1 MRTANVSNAIGTA
14 VSANVETNRTMV
26 TVASVSVL
34 VHASTSTLAYSLAWQ
49 PFLSTSGDAEH
60 HAWHNRSKGS
70 DQVLGPTS
78 QWQSNAPRA
87 PKAFRQKGIPVIECN

>member
-1 MRTANVSNAIGTA
+1 MRTANVRNAIGTA

-26 TVASVSVL
+26 TVASVSL
-34 VHASTSTLAYSLAWQ
+34 PVHASTSTLAYSLAWQ
-49 PFLSTSGDAEH
+49 PLLSTSRDAEH

-78 QWQSNAPRA
+78 PNGSQMPQGRQRLSGK
-87 PKAFRQKGIPVIECN
+87 KAYP